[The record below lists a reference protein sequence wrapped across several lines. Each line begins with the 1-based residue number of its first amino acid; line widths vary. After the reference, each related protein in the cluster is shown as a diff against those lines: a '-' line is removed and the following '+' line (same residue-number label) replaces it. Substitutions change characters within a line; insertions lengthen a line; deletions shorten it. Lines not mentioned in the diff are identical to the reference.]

1 MKDHNPHDPV
11 NMIGEA
17 YELLLEKTMRDL
29 HMQDSSPTRNPS
41 NSIRH
46 LRESA
51 NGKSYWLETE
61 KNFIKIS
68 ILELLSHAG
77 DKTTIELRRLSDTNN
92 NQDNYVTKESS
103 DFESSYESNPSNK
116 DRFALKTK
124 TPHYKTCSNK
134 SFWRQQ

>member
-29 HMQDSSPTRNPS
+29 HMQDGSPTRKPS
-41 NSIRH
+41 NSIHH
-46 LRESA
+46 LHTSEKE
-51 NGKSYWLETE
+51 KSYWLETE
-61 KNFIKIS
+61 KSFIKTS

-77 DKTTIELRRLSDTNN
+77 DKTTIELRRLSDTND
-92 NQDNYVTKESS
+92 NQDNYSTSEYS
-103 DFESSYESNPSNK
+103 DYKNLYGSNPNNR
-116 DRFALKTK
+116 DRFALKTR
-124 TPHYKTCSNK
+124 TPHYKACSNK